1 MIVSKFYKNKL
12 DKIYSSALE
21 AADPIKCVSKYL
33 IVEQNVLHVGK
44 KKYNLDFYKRI
55 LLISLGKAATEMAR
69 GANKALGEKI
79 TGGIVVS
86 NTRPKKNISN
96 FKFILSSHPVP
107 DERSVKAANAIL
119 ELLSTTKKNDLVLFL
134 ISGGGSS
141 IIALPDRSVSLEDKK
156 ITTSILLKSGVDT
169 ETLNTVRKKISR
181 IKGGGL
187 LEASFPSEVI
197 TLILSDV
204 VGDRIRVIASG
215 PTLPDKSIA
224 RDAWRE
230 ICELGI
236 ENKLPPR
243 VVINLENPL
252 KDDRKKKKYSP
263 HNTIVVGNN
272 LSSLS
277 AAKQHAESLGYNSII
292 LTSQIRGEARIV
304 AKTLASIAMEIKT
317 SNIPIPKPA
326 CVIVGGETAVTVKG
340 SGSGG
345 RNTELALAFSID
357 ITNESKINALFAGTD
372 GIDGPTDAAGAYC
385 NGKSR
390 IKARENGVSA
400 KDLLFNNDSYGFF
413 KKAGDLK
420 ITGPTGTNVNDIAI
434 ILIDK

>member
-1 MIVSKFYKNKL
+1 MIVSNSYKNKL
-12 DKIYSSALE
+12 DRIYLSALE

-33 IVEQNVLHVGK
+33 IVEHNILYVGK
-44 KKYNLDFYKRI
+44 KKYDLGFYKRI
-55 LLISLGKAATEMAR
+55 FLISLGKAATEMAR
-69 GANKALGEKI
+69 GANKVLGRKF
-79 TGGIVVS
+79 TRGIVVS
-86 NTRPKKNISN
+86 NTRPKRSISN

-107 DERSVKAANAIL
+107 DERSVNAANAIL
-119 ELLSTTKKNDLVLFL
+119 ELLSITKKNDLILFL

-141 IIALPDRSVSLEDKK
+141 IIALPDRNVSLEDKK
-156 ITTSILLKSGVDT
+156 ITTRLLLKSGVETD
-169 ETLNTVRKKISR
+169 TLNTVRKKISR

-187 LEASFPSEVI
+187 LEAAYPSEVI

-204 VGDRIRVIASG
+204 VGDRISVIASG
-215 PTLPDKSIA
+215 PTLPDESIA

-263 HNTIVVGNN
+263 HNTIIVGNN
-272 LSSLS
+272 LASLR
-277 AAKQHAESLGYNSII
+277 AAKKCAEGLGYNSII
-292 LTSQIRGEARIV
+292 LTSQIRGEAKVV
-304 AKTLASIAMEIKT
+304 AKTLASIAMETKA
-317 SNIPIPKPA
+317 SNVPIPKPA
-326 CVIVGGETAVTVKG
+326 CIITGGETAVTVKG

-345 RNTELALAFSID
+345 RNTELALAFSIE

-390 IKARENGVSA
+390 VKSRENGVSA
-400 KDLLFNNDSYGFF
+400 KDSLLNNDSYGFF